1 MSEGP
6 TREGTALRLAG
17 ITKRYPGVV
26 ANDAVALEARV
37 GEVHAI
43 CGENGAGKSTLMKI
57 LYGMVKPDEGTIEVH
72 GKEVKFHS
80 PAQAIAAGIGMVHQ
94 HFMLAENLT
103 VLENVVLG
111 AEASHGIGA
120 RARTFLRGLAAS
132 SGLEIDVDSQVSELG
147 VADRQRVEILKVLYR
162 GARIIILDEPT
173 AVLAPSEVEALFE
186 VLRGMKAE
194 GYTFLF
200 ISHKLGEVRAVADT
214 VTVIRRGRTVAT
226 ADPKTMTNT
235 QLAELIVGSIPD
247 LSRPDAVREPGAPV
261 LRLSGVCVA
270 GPSHAPPRAG
280 AAAPSGG
287 RGERPELADV
297 DLTIREGEIL
307 GVAGVEGNGQTALA
321 EVVLGM
327 RQPSA
332 GTLELRARSG
342 ETLALV
348 GRSVLRRREAGIGY
362 VAEDRHRHSLLLAQS
377 LWRNRILGFQS
388 RLTRGQWLAIGE
400 AKAQA
405 ETIRQSFDVRAPG
418 VATPIGALSGGNQ
431 QKFIMGRELSDGPVL
446 LVAAQPTRGVDVGA
460 QSLLW
465 GKLRE
470 AQQAGLAVLL
480 ISADLDELLAL
491 SDRIVVL
498 HDGRIVAEADP
509 RTVTAAE
516 LGEAMT
522 GGAE

>member
-1 MSEGP
+1 MSTEPEGA
-6 TREGTALRLAG
+6 GTVVLRLEG
-17 ITKRYPGVV
+17 IVKRYPGVV
-26 ANDAVALEARV
+26 ANDAVALTVRA

-57 LYGMVKPDEGTIEVH
+57 LYGMVKPDEGIIEVR
-72 GKEVKFHS
+72 GEEVKFHS
-80 PAQAIAAGIGMVHQ
+80 PAQAIEAGIGMVHQ

-111 AEASHGIGA
+111 AESSHGIGA
-120 RARTFLRGLAAS
+120 KARSFLRALAEK
-132 SGLEIDVDSQVSELG
+132 SGLLVDVDAQVGELG

-173 AVLAPSEVEALFE
+173 AVLAPSEADALFE
-186 VLRGMKAE
+186 VLRGMKSE

-200 ISHKLGEVRAVADT
+200 ISHKLGEVRAVADA
-214 VTVIRRGRTVAT
+214 VTVIRRGKTIATV
-226 ADPKTMTNT
+226 DPKNVTNT

-247 LSRPDAVREPGAPV
+247 LSRPDTSREPGAPV
-261 LRLSGVCVA
+261 LRLVGVCVA
-270 GPSHAPPRAG
+270 GEGNRSK
-280 AAAPSGG
+280 
-287 RGERPELADV
+287 LAEV
-297 DLTIREGEIL
+297 DLTIGEGEIL

-321 EVVLGM
+321 EVILGT
-327 RQPSA
+327 RQPSSGA
-332 GTLELRARSG
+332 LELRVRSG
-342 ETLALV
+342 ETLSLV
-348 GRSVLRRREAGIGY
+348 GLSVLRRREAGVGY
-362 VAEDRHRHSLLLAQS
+362 VAEDRHRHSLLLGQS

-388 RLTRGQWLAIGE
+388 RLARRQWLNIGD

-405 ETIRQSFDVRAPG
+405 ETIRKSFDVRAPST
-418 VATPIGALSGGNQ
+418 ATPIGALSGGNQ
-431 QKFIMGRELSDGPVL
+431 QKFIMGRELSDDPAL

-465 GKLRE
+465 GKIRE
-470 AQQAGLAVLL
+470 AQEAGLAVLL

-498 HDGRIVAEADP
+498 HGGRIVAEADP
-509 RTVTAAE
+509 RTVTASE